1 MGWQQKNTTGFADV
15 IVKWGDD
22 AKKGERPAGEDS
34 AITGVF
40 LRMAEVPGQGFDAI
54 YIKSEGSPGI
64 DDGLVV
70 SMGASYQLGEAFAE
84 IVPGTKVMV
93 VYGGKTTTKAKRTVK
108 TFEIFEDDDTAAM
121 ARAAGGVANGPT
133 AKAAVAAPA
142 WDNTGEEPF

>member
-15 IVKWGDD
+15 IVKWGED

-34 AITGVF
+34 AITGTF

-64 DDGLVV
+64 EDGLVV

-108 TFEIFEDDDTAAM
+108 TFEIFEDDETAAA
-121 ARAAGGVANGPT
+121 ARASGATANGRPE
-133 AKAAVAAPA
+133 KAEVAQPS
-142 WDNTGEEPF
+142 WDGTGEELF